1 MATFGNLNKE
11 IEADLLTVRQKDV
24 DIKDLKYKTEKHD
37 YENILKSLK
46 SDNEYY
52 KKKYKS
58 LNKKKIYISIL
69 EILTGASGVIVGS
82 TLTATGVGATI
93 GVPIAGVSAFLAS
106 IATLITN
113 EYLSKRKARYTKL
126 RDYINMI
133 TLLYE
138 KTLTKSMMDK
148 KIDEKEGEELKQI
161 YNHHLEKKKNIMN
174 NTRFSVEEVFG
185 KMNVSDTIN
194 AEQIQKLNTFLAKI
208 M

>member
-1 MATFGNLNKE
+1 MTTFPKLNKE
-11 IEADLLTVRQKDV
+11 IEADLLAVRQKDV

-93 GVPIAGVSAFLAS
+93 GVPIAGVSAFIAS

-126 RDYINMI
+126 RDHINMI

-161 YNHHLEKKKNIMN
+161 YNHYLEKRKDIMN
-174 NTRFSVEEVFG
+174 STRFSVEEVFG

-194 AEQIQKLNTFLAKI
+194 AEQIQKLNTFLAKV

>member
-1 MATFGNLNKE
+1 MNTYNTLKTETELLKITTNDDE
-11 IEADLLTVRQKDV
+11 IET
-24 DIKDLKYKTEKHD
+24 LKYKTEKHD

-46 SDNEYY
+46 VDNDYY
-52 KKKYKS
+52 KKKNIS
-58 LNKKKIYISIL
+58 TNKKKVYVSVL
-69 EILTGASGVIVGS
+69 EILTGASGIVVGT

-93 GVPIAGVSAFLAS
+93 GVPIAGVSAFIAS
-106 IATLITN
+106 IATLIPN

-126 RDYINMI
+126 RDPVNMI

-161 YNHHLEKKKNIMN
+161 YNHYLDKRKDIMKS
-174 NTRFSVEEVFG
+174 TKFSVEEVFE
-185 KMNVSDTIN
+185 KVNISDTIN
-194 AEQIQKLNTFLAKI
+194 PEQIQKLNTFLAKK

>member
-1 MATFGNLNKE
+1 MNTYPTLKTEAELLKITTKDDE
-11 IEADLLTVRQKDV
+11 IKT
-24 DIKDLKYKTEKHD
+24 LKYKTEKHD

-46 SDNEYY
+46 IDNDYY
-52 KKKYKS
+52 KKKYNS
-58 LNKKKIYISIL
+58 INKKKVYISVL
-69 EILTGASGVIVGS
+69 EILSGASGVVVGS

-93 GVPIAGVSAFLAS
+93 GVPIAGVSAFIAS

-126 RDYINMI
+126 RDHVNMI

-161 YNHHLEKKKNIMN
+161 YNHYLEKRKDIMKS
-174 NTRFSVEEVFG
+174 TKFSVEEVFG
-185 KMNVSDTIN
+185 KMNMSDTIN
-194 AEQIQKLNTFLAKI
+194 PEQIQKLNTFLAKI